1 MSTEQKSPL
10 FTNKTEAESENSYPQ
25 DFQAAFLSALESQA
39 FILTLDEQGRILTHS
54 PSLRDYWRFE
64 KIPNLFSQLMSEG
77 PCFFDLLAQRE
88 KGDSSF
94 LHHFWKWK
102 IKSPRFPEGRWVQGL
117 WL

>member
-64 KIPNLFSQLMSEG
+64 KIPNLFSQLMS
-77 PCFFDLLAQRE
+77 
-88 KGDSSF
+88 
-94 LHHFWKWK
+94 
-102 IKSPRFPEGRWVQGL
+102 
-117 WL
+117 